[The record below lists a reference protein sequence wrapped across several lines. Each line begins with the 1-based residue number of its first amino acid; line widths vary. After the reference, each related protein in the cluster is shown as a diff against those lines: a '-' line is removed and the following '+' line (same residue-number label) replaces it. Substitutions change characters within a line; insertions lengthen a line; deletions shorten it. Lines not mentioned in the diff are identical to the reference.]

1 MKKILCLLIVLTSV
15 SFADSTYYLLGLRNS
30 KHAMVGARYKNYG
43 VVVENSLYVQSIDLQ
58 YIRASVFY
66 RFDLPL
72 NLSGYY
78 ALYSGIQYNRNF
90 FDVGAVANL
99 KWNPL
104 GKYLQMSATIMPFY
118 DSDLDRQF
126 GYSFGIQT
134 IPLSEIGLFVN
145 LKNIPDYR
153 VLENRLAAGLVFVF
167 EHMTVKPEISVPLDF
182 NLDYARV
189 SVSFVYENLF

>member
-1 MKKILCLLIVLTSV
+1 MGKLT
-15 SFADSTYYLLGLRNS
+15 
-30 KHAMVGARYKNYG
+30 
-43 VVVENSLYVQSIDLQ
+43 
-58 YIRASVFY
+58 
-66 RFDLPL
+66 
-72 NLSGYY
+72 
-78 ALYSGIQYNRNF
+78 
-90 FDVGAVANL
+90 
-99 KWNPL
+99 
-104 GKYLQMSATIMPFY
+104 
-118 DSDLDRQF
+118 
-126 GYSFGIQT
+126 T